1 MWCKL
6 QHAKVLISK
15 TKYTASY
22 RLPAAPLI
30 NHSQGILIRYR
41 WLSAI
46 PQVKAKFSTFA
57 VTSKL
62 DTHPAGS
69 VRDRWEAWGERDFLP
84 LCVGHGS
91 RNNRGYVID
100 SIFNM
105 LLLYYIYT
113 HTHTLSYIA
122 MGWKQIQLSLLLF
135 THKDMSYMSINSSH
149 VVLSSVLTTDFIKQQ
164 TNHDVVSTLECR
176 VYCSKKRKHVLWMF
190 ILSQTSQSY
199 HSHPTPDLIHPRVS
213 YSLLQH
219 PTSPS
224 PLLHRK
230 HSYKF
235 IARLTWKWTAHAVHY
250 VFIFLPW

>member
-1 MWCKL
+1 MRCKL

-15 TKYTASY
+15 TKYTTSY

-91 RNNRGYVID
+91 GNKSGYIID
-100 SIFNM
+100 SIFSM
-105 LLLYYIYT
+105 LLLYYI
-113 HTHTLSYIA
+113 HTHTLSYIRVCIT
-122 MGWKQIQLSLLLF
+122 MRMETNTIVLLLF
-135 THKDMSYMSINSSH
+135 THKDMSYMSINSPH
-149 VVLSSVLTTDFIKQQ
+149 VVLSSVFTTDFIKQQ

-176 VYCSKKRKHVLWMF
+176 VYCSKKKRKHVLWMF
-190 ILSQTSQSY
+190 ILSQTS
-199 HSHPTPDLIHPRVS
+199 
-213 YSLLQH
+213 
-219 PTSPS
+219 
-224 PLLHRK
+224 
-230 HSYKF
+230 
-235 IARLTWKWTAHAVHY
+235 
-250 VFIFLPW
+250 